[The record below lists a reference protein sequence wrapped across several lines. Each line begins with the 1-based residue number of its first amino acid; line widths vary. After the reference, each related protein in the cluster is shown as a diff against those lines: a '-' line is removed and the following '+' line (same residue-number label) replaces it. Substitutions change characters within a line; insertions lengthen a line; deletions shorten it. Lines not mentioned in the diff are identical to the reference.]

1 MIAKSTPAVINKPIP
16 VSMPSKVEEKDV
28 YQMPKADQL
37 RMERRKEVGE
47 MIGSKVNATKAL
59 FMQNAASNQT
69 TITSNQAPAKPIRK
83 TIVKQE
89 APEQI
94 IVRPDPVFIPEVT
107 FVPEVQ
113 AQVEP
118 EVEPEPEIVQPE
130 IVQPE
135 IVQEHKSVMDTIE
148 SIKEKVLEQQ
158 MQLDL
163 EQDQFSTIKR
173 SPYSKTN
180 TPMSPP
186 ETSIEN
192 IVTFTD
198 KDNNA
203 NNGKHVEQ
211 TQQISPTDE
220 SELSLTDS
228 GLKARALYD
237 YQAGE
242 LNLTFNN

>member
-1 MIAKSTPAVINKPIP
+1 
-16 VSMPSKVEEKDV
+16 MPSKIEEKEV

-69 TITSNQAPAKPIRK
+69 TATSNQAPAKPIRK

-89 APEQI
+89 VPEQI

-118 EVEPEPEIVQPE
+118 EVEPEPEPK

-135 IVQEHKSVMDTIE
+135 IVQEHKMVMETIE

-186 ETSIEN
+186 ETAIDSVI
-192 IVTFTD
+192 TFTD
-198 KDNNA
+198 SNA
-203 NNGKHVEQ
+203 NNGKHVEQIPQ

-242 LNLTFNN
+242 FHFCIIELI